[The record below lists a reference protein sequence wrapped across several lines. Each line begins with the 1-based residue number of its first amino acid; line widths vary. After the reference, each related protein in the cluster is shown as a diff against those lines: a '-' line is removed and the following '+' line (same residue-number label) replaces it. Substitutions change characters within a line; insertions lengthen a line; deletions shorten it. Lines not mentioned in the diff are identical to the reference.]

1 MERII
6 PKNSKM
12 KIAVFK
18 RLSMLDMLIICIM
31 LVIAV
36 LILLSNFT
44 NRWLLLAAF
53 LVFCVVMFI
62 GEDEDRTYAEIG
74 YL

>member
-53 LVFCVVMFI
+53 HVLCLVMFI
-62 GEDEDRTYAEIG
+62 
-74 YL
+74 